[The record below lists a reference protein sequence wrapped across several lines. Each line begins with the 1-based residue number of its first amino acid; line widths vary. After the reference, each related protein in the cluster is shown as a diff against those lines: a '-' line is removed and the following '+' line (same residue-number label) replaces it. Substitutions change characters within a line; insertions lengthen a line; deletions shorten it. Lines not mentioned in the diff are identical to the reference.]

1 MRFFMKKNNDNLFI
15 ETNKA
20 YSCCKTFS
28 LLSSF
33 VVWIS
38 LAILMLFPL
47 FGFGLAFF
55 AMCFLCIGF
64 KKNILDCL
72 QNKPTKIEYVF
83 NYYKHCLS
91 AFCLKISSIIL
102 TMLWSL
108 LLIVP
113 GIIVGLNYS
122 FISYIFSE
130 NTDIGTIE
138 CLNKS
143 KEMVYGYRSEI
154 FLIYLIEFLFVCL
167 VSLFFSSLI
176 IILNYLVVL
185 PVWANIMIVSILTIF
200 VFCIFVFPYFELML
214 ASVYLKAK
222 KSQEKNNNKLYKNV
236 GK

>member
-1 MRFFMKKNNDNLFI
+1 MKKNNYSLFI

-33 VVWIS
+33 VVWIT

-55 AMCFLCIGF
+55 AMCFLCVGF

-83 NYYKHCLS
+83 NYYKNCVS
-91 AFCLKISSIIL
+91 AFCLKVSSIVI

-113 GIIVGLNYS
+113 GIIVGLNFS

-138 CLNKS
+138 CLNRS
-143 KEMVYGYRSEI
+143 KNMVYGYRSEI
-154 FLIYLIEFLFVCL
+154 FLIYLIEFLFICL
-167 VSLFFSSLI
+167 ISLFFSSLI
-176 IILNYLVVL
+176 IMLNYLVVM
-185 PVWANIMIVSILTIF
+185 PVWSNIVIILGLTIF
-200 VFCIFVFPYFELML
+200 VFLVFVFPYFELML
-214 ASVYLKAK
+214 ANVYLKAK
-222 KSQEKNNNKLYKNV
+222 KEQEKNVKKSNKTVSKH
-236 GK
+236 

>member
-1 MRFFMKKNNDNLFI
+1 MKKNNYNLFM

-20 YSCCKTFS
+20 YSSCKTFS

-33 VVWIS
+33 IVWIS
-38 LAILMLFPL
+38 LGILMLFPL

-83 NYYKHCLS
+83 NYYENCLS
-91 AFCLKISSIIL
+91 AFCLKVSSIIITL
-102 TMLWSL
+102 LWSL

-130 NTDIGTIE
+130 NTDIGTME

-143 KEMVYGYRSEI
+143 RDMVYGYRSEI
-154 FLIYLIEFLFVCL
+154 FLIYLIEFLFICL
-167 VSLFFSSLI
+167 VALFFSSLVI
-176 IILNYLVVL
+176 MLNYLVVL
-185 PVWANIMIVSILTIF
+185 PIWANILIVFGLTAF
-200 VFCIFVFPYFELML
+200 VFLVFVFPYFEMML
-214 ASVYLKAK
+214 ANIYIRAK
-222 KSQEKNNNKLYKNV
+222 KEQIKNTKKLNKTISKQ
-236 GK
+236 